1 MRASK
6 IAEYLVK
13 VYETQQHVKGRRLSV
28 ILLGPPGVG
37 KTVSVREA
45 ANVIAQKLGV
55 PLVEDG
61 RGEGFHFLAFSVL
74 HLDPVDFSGVPRDA
88 GDVVS
93 YKPIDIF
100 EKLLKPDARGILF
113 LDEFTLDDRTDRRAA
128 LLKLVDEGYLGYRRL
143 SAGVMVV
150 LAGNTS
156 EWSRLAQELDEPMRR
171 GRARII
177 FVDPPTLEE
186 WLEYMNVT
194 YHDKWDR
201 RVGAYLSLYPDELF
215 TKSDSAADAGYGP
228 LNSPRNFT
236 NLAVTLPLLDDP
248 ELVEQEV
255 RSLLDSQTAT
265 KLLTFLNTY
274 VPPVEDIAASPKM
287 WTSLT
292 REAKYLLISQ
302 LSQREDFDIFSELYR
317 LLADSDH
324 ESLILLRVLQTDQRR
339 QKFTEYLRRHQPS
352 VFKVLVDIVKR
363 GDEV

>member
-1 MRASK
+1 MKASK

-13 VYETQQHVKGRRLSV
+13 VYETQQQVKGRRLSV

-113 LDEFTLDDRTDRRAA
+113 LDEFTLDDRADRRAA
-128 LLKLVDEGYLGYRRL
+128 LLKLIDEGYLGYRRL
-143 SAGVMVV
+143 PSGVMIV
-150 LAGNTS
+150 LAGNTV
-156 EWSRLAQELDEPMRR
+156 EWSQLAQELDEPLRR

-177 FVDPPTLEE
+177 FVEPPTVDE
-186 WLEYMNVT
+186 WIDHMNTV
-194 YHDKWDR
+194 YGDAWDR
-201 RVGAYLSLYPDELF
+201 RVGAYLRLYPQELF
-215 TKSDSAADAGYGP
+215 TTSEDGGYKP

-236 NLAVTLPLLDDP
+236 NLSLSLPHLDD
-248 ELVEQEV
+248 EDLIEAEVTGLVEPK
-255 RSLLDSQTAT
+255 TAT
-265 KLLTFLNTY
+265 KLLTFIFTY
-274 VPPVEDIAASPKM
+274 VPPVEELAKNPRA
-287 WTSLT
+287 WESLT
-292 REAKYLLISQ
+292 REARYLLISQ
-302 LSQREDFDIFSELYR
+302 LASRDEYDVFSELYR
-317 LLADSDH
+317 YFADHDR
-324 ESLILLRVLQTDQRR
+324 ESLVLLRVLQTEVQRQR
-339 QKFTEYLRRHQPS
+339 LTEYFRRHQPQ
-352 VFKVLVDIVKR
+352 VFKTLVDIVKL
-363 GDEV
+363 GDKV